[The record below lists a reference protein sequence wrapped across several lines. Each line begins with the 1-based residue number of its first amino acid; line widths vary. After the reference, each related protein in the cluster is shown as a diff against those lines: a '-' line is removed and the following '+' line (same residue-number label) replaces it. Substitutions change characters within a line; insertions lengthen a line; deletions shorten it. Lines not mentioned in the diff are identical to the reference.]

1 MACIHLLMILTR
13 VLCPVLMLA
22 RSAVK
27 AEPPAA
33 AKKAAPPPAAAARK
47 VAPPPAAARKV
58 PAKDE
63 DEDDDEEPQPF
74 GFLGGLFGGSGT
86 T

>member
-1 MACIHLLMILTR
+1 MYPSAQECFALLPI
-13 VLCPVLMLA
+13 VLMLT

-63 DEDDDEEPQPF
+63 DEDEDEEPQPF